1 MRRGERAPKPVP
13 NVRWLLA
20 LVTRLHRALYR
31 LSGGRVGGNL
41 AGIRVLLLTTRG
53 WRSGLPRVLP
63 LLYVEHPKGY
73 VVVASNAGD
82 ERDPAWWRN
91 LEECPEAGVQVGRER
106 HAVRARR
113 ASPQEEAALWP
124 GLLAA
129 YPPYAR
135 YRERTRRAIPVV
147 ILERV

>member
-1 MRRGERAPKPVP
+1 VP
-13 NVRWLLA
+13 NIRWLLA
-20 LVTRLHRALYR
+20 LVTRVHRAIYQ

-63 LLYVEHPKGY
+63 LLYVEAGKDY

-82 ERDPAWWRN
+82 DRDPAWWKN
-91 LEECPEAGVQVGRER
+91 LQACPEASVQAGRER

-113 ASPQEEAALWP
+113 AAPEEEAALWP
-124 GLLAA
+124 KLVAA
-129 YPPYAR
+129 YAPYAR